1 MLRSGIV
8 GSYNIFIFSFL
19 RNLCTVHHSGYIP
32 TRCGEKGVFYLLQ
45 HLLFFSQFKFSS
57 VTQSCPTLG
66 DPTGCSKPGFPV
78 HHQLP
83 ELAQTHI
90 HWVDDAIWS
99 SHSLSPLSP
108 LHSLFYTS
116 IRVFSNESALHIRWP
131 MYWSF
136 SISPSNEDS
145 GLIPFRID
153 WFDLLSVQGTLKS
166 LLRRHSLEA
175 SILRC
180 SAFFMVRL
188 SHPYMT
194 TGKTIALTGQ
204 TFAVKVMSLLF
215 TMLSSISNMLLFFQ
229 GASIF

>member
-1 MLRSGIV
+1 MLRERSV
-8 GSYNIFIFSFL
+8 PFSP
-19 RNLCTVHHSGYIP
+19 H
-32 TRCGEKGVFYLLQ
+32 LLQ
-45 HLLFFSQFKFSS
+45 HLLFFSQFKFSL
-57 VTQSCPTLG
+57 VAQSCPTLG
-66 DPTGCSKPGFPV
+66 GPRGCSKPGFPV

-116 IRVFSNESALHIRWP
+116 IRVFSNELALRIRWP
-131 MYWSF
+131 IYWSF

-153 WFDLLSVQGTLKS
+153 WFDLLAVQGTLKS
-166 LLRRHSLEA
+166 LLQCHSSEA

-180 SAFFMVRL
+180 LAFFMVWL

-194 TGKTIALTGQ
+194 TGKNHSFDWTDLCCQSYVSA
-204 TFAVKVMSLLF
+204 F
-215 TMLSSISNMLLFFQ
+215 
-229 GASIF
+229 